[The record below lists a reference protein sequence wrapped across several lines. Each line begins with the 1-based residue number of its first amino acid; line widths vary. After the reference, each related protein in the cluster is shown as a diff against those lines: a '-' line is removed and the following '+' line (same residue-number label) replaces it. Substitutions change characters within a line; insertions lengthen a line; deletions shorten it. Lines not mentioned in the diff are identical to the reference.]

1 MVNKLIKTVDIN
13 KIYRFGL
20 PLSIAALVLFAVF
33 GSNLYIA
40 YGCVF
45 FIALGFAGAQLT
57 SWIMFPHAVD
67 AGELLHGKR
76 QSGGCSAIMTFARKS
91 SSALVI
97 FLFSLVLEFTGYD
110 KNLEVQNLSA
120 QNGIKYVMAFTC
132 IVFMVLGFAM
142 ARRYVISQQVNQ
154 KVQKY
159 LALKREDKLQQ
170 LTEEE
175 QEEYSRLTQLLS

>member
-1 MVNKLIKTVDIN
+1 
-13 KIYRFGL
+13 
-20 PLSIAALVLFAVF
+20 
-33 GSNLYIA
+33 
-40 YGCVF
+40 
-45 FIALGFAGAQLT
+45 
-57 SWIMFPHAVD
+57 
-67 AGELLHGKR
+67 
-76 QSGGCSAIMTFARKS
+76 MTFARKS

>member
-1 MVNKLIKTVDIN
+1 M
-13 KIYRFGL
+13 
-20 PLSIAALVLFAVF
+20 
-33 GSNLYIA
+33 
-40 YGCVF
+40 F

-57 SWIMFPHAVD
+57 SWIMFPHVVD